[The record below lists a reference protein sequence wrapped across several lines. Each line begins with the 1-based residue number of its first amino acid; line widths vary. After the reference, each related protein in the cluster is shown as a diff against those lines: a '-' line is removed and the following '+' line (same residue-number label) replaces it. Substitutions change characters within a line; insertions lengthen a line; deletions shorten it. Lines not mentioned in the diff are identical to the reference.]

1 MCLSTAWA
9 QWEGAHERM
18 TPMEV
23 FLTGGYPLAVL
34 FFPYLLQTSHLP
46 VAVPSSARLCHLLL
60 GWLWLLLPSALL
72 LAFPGQELECW
83 YNPAVHRSACL
94 SLKFTM
100 YEAVLRQELCPA
112 CHPQNP
118 SLP

>member
-9 QWEGAHERM
+9 KWEGAHERM

-46 VAVPSSARLCHLLL
+46 VAVPSSARLWDPP
-60 GWLWLLLPSALL
+60 GMAVAPAALSP
-72 LAFPGQELECW
+72 AFGIPRAG
-83 YNPAVHRSACL
+83 AG
-94 SLKFTM
+94 
-100 YEAVLRQELCPA
+100 VLV
-112 CHPQNP
+112 
-118 SLP
+118 